1 MKTIKNIISTLWVAL
16 ALVGLTACGDDD
28 AKYTPAEQEPGA
40 QAYFPST
47 NSSSVSLSTANTSF
61 NVIVN
66 RVVTDEATTVPVSV
80 TGNDEGYYTVPSSV
94 SFAQG
99 ESSANLTIGYDP
111 DVLGYDNFSNLT
123 FTLDSGY
130 TTEYGM
136 STYTVKVGIPAP
148 WKSLGQCTY
157 VDDFITSFW
166 GVENI
171 AYNVEIQENM
181 LQPGY
186 FRLVNAYGAAYPYN
200 GDGDYDDSQDYYLE
214 IHAEDPDAVYMNVQ
228 NVGMD
233 WGYGEISVGSLAGY
247 YIDREGKTLEEM
259 KAAGYTGTYKDG
271 IITFPTSSLVVGM
284 TDYNNGSM
292 RYANNNG
299 AFKVVMPGVVLAN
312 YYVEVAYGGKYTN
325 AAGED
330 AGVIAQLDSVGTDV
344 DFVRLALVPGTDTNY
359 AYEAARS
366 ENVNVVDVDPT
377 TTKVMVPF
385 TETPEDG
392 KYTLVAI
399 SYSGKVAQ
407 ESSYAT
413 FKYVSS
419 SNAETWTAQYMGNY
433 TYTHFFGS
441 EDEPA
446 VDEDLVLYQS
456 DKDPNRWK
464 IEHWGYDVDFIFT
477 FNQATGEILVEDQ
490 EIGYVHPSY
499 GMVMVDD
506 MVDYFGSQDKGYSY
520 YKDNVFHFNVIYYI
534 PDAGYFG
541 YGEETFELTAY
552 ATRSV
557 NAAHARA
564 HSLKANT
571 NAKLNVKLMRH
582 TDVKPAIR

>member
-1 MKTIKNIISTLWVAL
+1 
-16 ALVGLTACGDDD
+16 
-28 AKYTPAEQEPGA
+28 
-40 QAYFPST
+40 
-47 NSSSVSLSTANTSF
+47 
-61 NVIVN
+61 
-66 RVVTDEATTVPVSV
+66 
-80 TGNDEGYYTVPSSV
+80 
-94 SFAQG
+94 
-99 ESSANLTIGYDP
+99 
-111 DVLGYDNFSNLT
+111 
-123 FTLDSGY
+123 
-130 TTEYGM
+130 
-136 STYTVKVGIPAP
+136 
-148 WKSLGQCTY
+148 
-157 VDDFITSFW
+157 
-166 GVENI
+166 
-171 AYNVEIQENM
+171 
-181 LQPGY
+181 
-186 FRLVNAYGAAYPYN
+186 
-200 GDGDYDDSQDYYLE
+200 
-214 IHAEDPDAVYMNVQ
+214 
-228 NVGMD
+228 
-233 WGYGEISVGSLAGY
+233 
-247 YIDREGKTLEEM
+247 
-259 KAAGYTGTYKDG
+259 
-271 IITFPTSSLVVGM
+271 
-284 TDYNNGSM
+284 M

-433 TYTHFFGS
+433 TYTQFFGS

-506 MVDYFGSQDKGYSY
+506 LVDYFGSQDKGYSY

>member
-1 MKTIKNIISTLWVAL
+1 
-16 ALVGLTACGDDD
+16 
-28 AKYTPAEQEPGA
+28 
-40 QAYFPST
+40 
-47 NSSSVSLSTANTSF
+47 
-61 NVIVN
+61 
-66 RVVTDEATTVPVSV
+66 
-80 TGNDEGYYTVPSSV
+80 
-94 SFAQG
+94 
-99 ESSANLTIGYDP
+99 
-111 DVLGYDNFSNLT
+111 
-123 FTLDSGY
+123 
-130 TTEYGM
+130 
-136 STYTVKVGIPAP
+136 
-148 WKSLGQCTY
+148 
-157 VDDFITSFW
+157 
-166 GVENI
+166 
-171 AYNVEIQENM
+171 
-181 LQPGY
+181 
-186 FRLVNAYGAAYPYN
+186 
-200 GDGDYDDSQDYYLE
+200 
-214 IHAEDPDAVYMNVQ
+214 
-228 NVGMD
+228 
-233 WGYGEISVGSLAGY
+233 
-247 YIDREGKTLEEM
+247 
-259 KAAGYTGTYKDG
+259 
-271 IITFPTSSLVVGM
+271 
-284 TDYNNGSM
+284 M

-325 AAGED
+325 ADGED

-344 DFVRLALVPGTDTNY
+344 DFVRLAVVPGTDTDY

-385 TETPEDG
+385 NETPEDG

-407 ESSYAT
+407 EASYAT

-419 SNAETWTAQYMGNY
+419 SNAETWTAQYVGNY
-433 TYTHFFGS
+433 TYTQFFGS

-477 FNQATGEILVEDQ
+477 FNQDTGEILVEDQ
-490 EIGYVHPSY
+490 EVGYEYDSY

-506 MVDYFGSQDKGYSY
+506 LVDYVGSQDYGYSY
-520 YKDNVFHFNVIYYI
+520 YKDGVFHFNVVYYVS
-534 PDAGYFG
+534 AGPFG
-541 YGEETFELTAY
+541 YGEETFELTAN

-582 TDVKPAIR
+582 TDMKPAIR